1 MILAI
6 NTAAPTVELVV
17 VDDTGREIVR
27 QEWLAERR
35 LAKELLMQL
44 ENLLT
49 SVQTD
54 WTQLQGLVVFRGPGS
69 FTGLRIG
76 ITVMNTIAYA
86 KQVPIV
92 GQTGDAWCKDGI
104 ERLKAGAND
113 QIVLPEYGAPAR
125 ITQQRK

>member
-6 NTAAPTVELVV
+6 KTADATAELVV
-17 VDDTGREIVR
+17 ADEHGHQVARLN
-27 QEWLAERR
+27 WLAERR
-35 LAKELLMQL
+35 LAKELLAQL

-49 SVQTD
+49 QAGAD
-54 WTQLQGLVVFRGPGS
+54 WSSLSGLVVFRGPGS

-86 KQVPIV
+86 QEVPIV
-92 GQTGDAWCKDGI
+92 GQAGEAWLEDGI
-104 ERLKAGAND
+104 ARLRRGDND

-125 ITQQRK
+125 ITRPRK